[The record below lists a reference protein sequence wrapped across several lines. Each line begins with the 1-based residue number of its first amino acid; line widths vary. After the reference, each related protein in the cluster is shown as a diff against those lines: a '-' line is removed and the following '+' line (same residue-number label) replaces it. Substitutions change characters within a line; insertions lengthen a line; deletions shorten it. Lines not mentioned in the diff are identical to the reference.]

1 MQDMS
6 WMQDGEIWKMVANEK
21 QADTAD
27 VVLIVSF
34 FLEGLGQSL

>member
-1 MQDMS
+1 
-6 WMQDGEIWKMVANEK
+6 MQDGEIWKMVANEK

-34 FLEGLGQSL
+34 SSRA

>member
-1 MQDMS
+1 
-6 WMQDGEIWKMVANEK
+6 MQDGEIWEMVANEK

-34 FLEGLGQSL
+34 SSRA